1 MTIIV
6 VFLGAVGA
14 VAAWWLSSQ
23 RLTSKPWLEQ
33 GVIDDAT
40 GADASSRLVAKTG
53 LGVFLVVA
61 GALFTLFISA
71 YSMRLQMADWWPLPV
86 PRLLWFSTGLLI
98 LSCVALEGAKLS
110 ARRGEIEQV
119 QAGLLAGGGFV
130 IAFLAG
136 QLLAWRELSAEGYF
150 LASNPAN
157 SFFYLITGLH
167 GLHVLGGLVAL
178 SRTIIR
184 SRRTT
189 DAGTVRLGV
198 ELCAT
203 YWNFLLLVWLV
214 LFVLLN
220 GWAGDVLALCS
231 QVLT

>member
-6 VFLGAVGA
+6 VFLAAVGA

-33 GVIDDAT
+33 GVIGEAT
-40 GADASSRLVAKTG
+40 DADASSPLAAKVG

-86 PRLLWFSTGLLI
+86 PRVLWFNTGLLI
-98 LSCVALEGAKLS
+98 LSCVALEWAKVS
-110 ARRGEIEQV
+110 ARHGEIDQV
-119 QAGLLAGGGFV
+119 QAGLLTGGGFV

-136 QLLAWRELSAEGYF
+136 QLLAWRQLSGEGYF

-157 SFFYLITGLH
+157 AFFYLITGLH
-167 GLHVLGGLVAL
+167 GLHVLGGVIAL
-178 SRTIIR
+178 LRTIIR
-184 SRRTT
+184 LRRTIE
-189 DAGTVRLGV
+189 AGAVRLGV

-203 YWNFLLLVWLV
+203 YWNFLLVVWLI
-214 LFVLLN
+214 LFALLN

>member
-6 VFLGAVGA
+6 VFLAAVGA

-23 RLTSKPWLEQ
+23 RLMSKPWLEQ
-33 GVIDDAT
+33 GVIGDAT
-40 GADASSRLVAKTG
+40 GADASSPLVAKVG
-53 LGVFLVVA
+53 LGVFLVVV

-71 YSMRLQMADWWPLPV
+71 YAMRLQMADWWPLPV
-86 PRLLWFSTGLLI
+86 PGLLWFNTGLLI
-98 LSCVALEGAKLS
+98 LSCVALEWAKSS
-110 ARRGEIEQV
+110 ARDGRIEPV
-119 QAGLLAGGGFV
+119 WAGLLAGGGFV
-130 IAFLAG
+130 VAFLVG
-136 QLLAWRELSAEGYF
+136 QLLAWRQLNAEGYF

-178 SRTIIR
+178 GRTILR
-184 SRRTT
+184 ARRTA
-189 DAGTVRLGV
+189 DPAAVRLGV

-214 LFVLLN
+214 LFALLN